1 MRKPHPLISL
11 SLFIFLVISSCVKS
25 PEFAQNESL
34 EWSNDTVYFDTI
46 FTRQSQTGNYP
57 ISVTKILSVKN
68 PSALW
73 VNANFEVAGGDQSSY
88 KINVDGLSGSKINN
102 IEIAPNDSVFVFV
115 QCALE
120 ANKETQPALVL
131 DSIWARVGTRNSKIM
146 LAAYG
151 WDAHYVRDSII
162 PNNTV
167 WSDASKPYV
176 IIDGAYVA
184 PNSKWTWKEGIQVY
198 ASARSGIYVYGE
210 FNIEGSKEARVSIQ
224 GDKPVFSSK
233 TLPNQWYGIYFAP
246 GGKGNIKYGDITN
259 ASFGVRTDSLA
270 QGNAPSIRL
279 SNTRIQYCG
288 QTCLVSLSGGIEA
301 ENCLFA
307 DAGSYTFLGYFG
319 GWYNFNHCTFA
330 DHSQIAIRRDGHF
343 GMTNTLRDGNGYLLD
358 VKNLTF
364 SIENS
369 IIWGN
374 RMDEVALDKVD
385 QADFNFNSSFTLFRT
400 KNEEEIIPK
409 TTNYFN
415 LDPLFEDHE
424 IGNFSL
430 TTTSPALEKANPAS
444 GLSVD
449 LFGNSRGNPADIGA
463 IETE

>member
-1 MRKPHPLISL
+1 LRKPHPLISL

-167 WSDASKPYV
+167 WS
-176 IIDGAYVA
+176 
-184 PNSKWTWKEGIQVY
+184 
-198 ASARSGIYVYGE
+198 E

-246 GGKGNIKYGDITN
+246 GGKGNITYGDITN

-374 RMDEVALDKVD
+374 RMDEVTLDKVD
-385 QADFNFNSSFTLFRT
+385 QADFNFNSSFSLFRT

-430 TTTSPALEKANPAS
+430 TTISPALEKANPAS